1 MNRGMVRVRRDLG
14 GHQVQLLPLFKQE
27 LWEQLTQ
34 SRVSIASEHLREG
47 EASPQYLWETCG
59 QCLVTLTVKCLLVFS
74 ENPVF
79 QVVLI
84 ASRPV
89 YWEKPVSIL
98 FAPFLQVFTG
108 IDEFPL
114 IFLFSRLNSPSTLNL
129 SLQGAPVT
137 LSPLWFFTG
146 LCRMTRCLLYWVG
159 DFCLF
164 LPPNLLLSHS
174 LLTFLE

>member
-1 MNRGMVRVRRDLG
+1 MNCGMVRVRRDLG

-98 FAPFLQVFTG
+98 FAPFLQVFTDT
-108 IDEFPL
+108 DEFPRS
-114 IFLFSRLNSPSTLNL
+114 FFSPDWIVPVLSTSPCR
-129 SLQGAPVT
+129 VT

>member
-1 MNRGMVRVRRDLG
+1 MNRGMVRVRRDLR

-79 QVVLI
+79 QVVPI

-89 YWEKPVSIL
+89 AGYPTEKSLSPSSL
-98 FAPFLQVFTG
+98 HPSFRFLQA
-108 IDEFPL
+108 L
-114 IFLFSRLNSPSTLNL
+114 MNSPWSFFSPDWIVPVLSTSPCRVLL
-129 SLQGAPVT
+129 SLCH
-137 LSPLWFFTG
+137 
-146 LCRMTRCLLYWVG
+146 LCG
-159 DFCLF
+159 
-164 LPPNLLLSHS
+164 SS
-174 LLTFLE
+174 LDSAGWPGVSCTE